1 MQESSVGPGMQ
12 LSGSDQHGM
21 LNSLKADH
29 RSNITQLC
37 CMFHGFP
44 WSCCLSVMSHSS
56 LIAVLVQAEAG
67 GAWLRTISQLHESNG
82 R

>member
-37 CMFHGFP
+37 ISKYPIMY
-44 WSCCLSVMSHSS
+44 VM
-56 LIAVLVQAEAG
+56 
-67 GAWLRTISQLHESNG
+67 T
-82 R
+82 